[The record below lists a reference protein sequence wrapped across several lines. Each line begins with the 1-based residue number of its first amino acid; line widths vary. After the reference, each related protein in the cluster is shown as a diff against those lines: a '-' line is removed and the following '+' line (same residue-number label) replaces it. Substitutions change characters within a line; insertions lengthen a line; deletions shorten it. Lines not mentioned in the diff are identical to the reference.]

1 MNPPSHP
8 QTTSGLGEHRTLL
21 PVLPLQ
27 RWLVLSHLT
36 VLLLPLVTLLATGA
50 LARDLEQQT
59 REDLDHQA
67 SLLALHIATEVRHLR
82 EDKGVTDARH
92 PPGIADVAEPIT
104 QLLGDAKQL
113 TLAGFRVVDDRGI
126 VVASSGGVVGD
137 DISEDEEVRTAL
149 AGSTGLALR
158 ARPTQGSRSQ
168 SLSSPSRQSNV
179 RVFVARPVRLQNRAQ
194 SELLGAVVLSRTP
207 REEWQTLW
215 QMAPQLWFGAVAAV
229 VTTTGMAFVS
239 GYFLS
244 RSLSRLAQVGGRLAA
259 GDPDNTLDHV
269 GRSQVLEVRALAASL
284 RTMSER
290 LRARLTYISDFA
302 ANVSHEFK
310 TPVSTLLGTVEIL
323 KDDLHAP
330 ELTPDQKARFLD
342 NATSDLQRLSR
353 LVSGLL
359 RLARAEEGSERRRL
373 DLTALVQET
382 AARLNVPVSGAAG
395 AVLGNAEELQSVLT
409 NLVEN
414 GQTHGRGSVWIELV
428 PSGFDV
434 VDNGAGISD
443 ANLPRIFE
451 RFFTTARDA
460 GGTGLGLAVV
470 RAIVVAHGGTITVAS
485 RAAPAHAEADVT
497 ETRFRVRLP
506 PA

>member
-1 MNPPSHP
+1 MSPPA
-8 QTTSGLGEHRTLL
+8 QRNLL

-67 SLLALHIATEVRHLR
+67 SLLALHIATEVRHAR
-82 EDKGVTDARH
+82 EDAEFSAVH
-92 PPGIADVAEPIT
+92 PPRGIAEVAQPIT
-104 QLLGDAKQL
+104 QLLADAKQL

-126 VVASSGGVVGD
+126 VVASSGDGVGD
-137 DISEDEEVRTAL
+137 DISEDDEVRAAL

-158 ARPTQGSRSQ
+158 PRPTQGSRSQ
-168 SLSSPSRQSNV
+168 SLSSPSRRSEV
-179 RVFVARPVRLQNRAQ
+179 RVFVARPVRLQNAAQ
-194 SELLGAVVLSRTP
+194 SEILGAVVLSRTP

-215 QMAPQLWFGAVAAV
+215 QMAPQLWFGALAAV
-229 VTTTGMAFVS
+229 ATTTGMAFVS

-244 RSLSRLAQVGGRLAA
+244 RSLARLARVGGRLAA
-259 GDPDNTLDHV
+259 GDLGDALAQV
-269 GRSQVLEVRALAASL
+269 EGSQVLEVRALAASL

-290 LRARLTYISDFA
+290 LRARLSYISDFA

-310 TPVSTLLGTVEIL
+310 TPVSSLLGTIEIL

-330 ELTPDQKARFLD
+330 DLTPDQKARFLD

-359 RLARAEEGSERRRL
+359 RLARAEEGSERRRI
-373 DLTALVQET
+373 DLSALVRET
-382 AARLNVPVSGAAG
+382 AARLDVPVSGTAG
-395 AVLGNAEELQSVLT
+395 HVLGNAEELQSAVT

-414 GQTHGRGSVWIELV
+414 GRTHGRGSVWIELV
-428 PSGFDV
+428 PHGFDV
-434 VDNGAGISD
+434 VDNGVGISE
-443 ANLPRIFE
+443 ANRPRIFE
-451 RFFTTARDA
+451 RFFTTARDS

-485 RAAPAHAEADVT
+485 RAERAHAEGAEGDVT

-506 PA
+506 AA